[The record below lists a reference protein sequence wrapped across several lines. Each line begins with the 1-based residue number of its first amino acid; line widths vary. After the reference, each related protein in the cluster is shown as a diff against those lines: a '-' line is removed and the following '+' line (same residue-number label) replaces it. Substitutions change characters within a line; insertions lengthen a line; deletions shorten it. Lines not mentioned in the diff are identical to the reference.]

1 MNEDKKHKHDGATQ
15 NLNFHFGSVTVNG
28 PMFDIHDNQNV
39 YINAEGMGKKE
50 PSHQGRKDEYLFTS
64 KDSSKDEFLT
74 REKASEFL
82 AYLKENGL
90 EDTAVNT
97 SKKNKVNQAFAY
109 FYKLCMRDGLVPRE
123 PNSAACIRFLKED
136 CDMSFSVQES
146 SCEAFLR
153 TFLAEQLEKRR

>member
-1 MNEDKKHKHDGATQ
+1 MDKDKDIIQKLGAI
-15 NLNFHFGSVTVNG
+15 FHGNVTFNG
-28 PMFDIHDNQNV
+28 PMYDIHDNQNV
-39 YINAEGMGKKE
+39 YINDERMGKNE
-50 PSHQGRKDEYLFTS
+50 PSKQGRKDEYLFVNNDRS
-64 KDSSKDEFLT
+64 KNEFLT

-153 TFLAEQLEKRR
+153 TFLAEHSEKRR